1 MPRTGAGGHLRV
13 DSAAACA
20 GQLARRALLRP
31 SKVAAGRCDDSIA
44 HHRDINSGGSLH
56 LIDRAVDLIDRA
68 VDKMRIAAHPE
79 GMDLLG
85 EVRHDG
91 HSQEAHL
98 HRPDR
103 PVRRHA
109 GWRLIGAS
117 SGSAAGRSAAGG
129 AAGCRLQ
136 PAAC

>member
-31 SKVAAGRCDDSIA
+31 SKVAAGRCDDSTTRQ
-44 HHRDINSGGSLH
+44 RDINSGGSLH
-56 LIDRAVDLIDRA
+56 LIDRA

-79 GMDLLG
+79 GMDLLR

-98 HRPDR
+98 HCPDR
-103 PVRRHA
+103 PARRHA

-117 SGSAAGRSAAGG
+117 SGSPAGRSAAGG

-136 PAAC
+136 PAAS